1 MNNYVSE
8 GFVVAIF
15 FLSLYVWQTKNIITP
30 VLILNNV
37 NDVAVVAK
45 PEAAATAV
53 VVVVRYANN
62 GSCSQDLRKNK

>member
-1 MNNYVSE
+1 MSP
-8 GFVVAIF
+8 F

-37 NDVAVVAK
+37 NGVAVVAK
-45 PEAAATAV
+45 PEAAAAAVV

-62 GSCSQDLRKNK
+62 GTAAKI